1 MAKTGIILGVA
12 IAAAV
17 VLIGGGIYW
26 SQQPP
31 RPFVFDIAFYNLG
44 RLNQPWPEMKDL
56 INGVETPVAGTSDG
70 DPYVTATGGIGK
82 ELTADVLPQI
92 AVQYRYA
99 CGWKAV
105 KIQSIDLPRDDQV
118 QSAKV
123 EGRNTPLHV
132 ALSEEGAVATLYID
146 DRGQPAHTL
155 SVGGATATIAAG
167 SSTSVDLAADMRCAA
182 GRTVTLDGESLGDL
196 PSDPPRGTTTTHFL
210 LDASGKRCYVYRQVS
225 YVDENDPAIIGPD
238 ASPQVFHFAGA
249 NLYALPDGTID
260 FFLTEPPANIVVP
273 ENQMMPGMPYIQT
286 SLAETPCAGAG
297 KRKAR

>member
-12 IAAAV
+12 IVAAV
-17 VLIGGGIYW
+17 VLIGGGIW
-26 SQQPP
+26 VSQQPP

-44 RLNQPWPEMKDL
+44 RLNQPRPELKVL
-56 INGVETPVAGTSDG
+56 INGVETPVAGTRDG
-70 DPYVTATGGIGK
+70 DPFVTATGGIGK
-82 ELTADVLPQI
+82 ELNAGVLPQI

-118 QSAKV
+118 ELAKE
-123 EGRNTPLHV
+123 EGYNTPLCIAV
-132 ALSEEGAVATLYID
+132 SEDGAVATLYID

-155 SVGGATATIAAG
+155 SVGGAMATIAAN

-182 GRTVTLDGESLGDL
+182 GRTAALGKSLSDL
-196 PSDPPRGTTTTHFL
+196 PNDPPRSTTTTHFL
-210 LDASGKRCYVYRQVS
+210 FDASGKRCYIYRQVS
-225 YVDENDPAIIGPD
+225 YVEENDPAVIGPD

-260 FFLTEPPANIVVP
+260 FFLTEPPAKIVVP
-273 ENQMMPGMPYIQT
+273 ENQMMLGMAYIQT
-286 SLAETPCAGAG
+286 SLVETPCAGAG